1 MVSMKDSSPKG
12 YASFSNVLLLAYD
25 IEQVF
30 IVRPFRT
37 LLIILPTIL
46 VESDEFRDEMT
57 SNSNEEL

>member
-30 IVRPFRT
+30 VVRPFRI